1 MNLGIDITF
10 LDTLDEKQGVN
21 RYAMGIINELKNTNK
36 YKIQIYTNQKI
47 YKDAKKKFL
56 SKKINVYQLNSS
68 YEVIKKIFYFFLVFL
83 GFLIFIFLNYI
94 IYS

>member
-36 YKIQIYTNQKI
+36 YKIKFILTKKSIKMQKI
-47 YKDAKKKFL
+47 F
-56 SKKINVYQLNSS
+56 
-68 YEVIKKIFYFFLVFL
+68 IKK
-83 GFLIFIFLNYI
+83 N
-94 IYS
+94 